1 MSTPSKNKGFHEGR
15 LSTIYHCPEVSFSN
29 VREACEVALVVWFFL
44 QAPFP
49 GTAPLTQSE
58 IAYRKSH

>member
-1 MSTPSKNKGFHEGR
+1 MRAGYRQSIIAQKS
-15 LSTIYHCPEVSFSN
+15 LL
-29 VREACEVALVVWFFL
+29 ACEVALVVWFFL
-44 QAPFP
+44 QASFP